1 MCPTTDG
8 TGGQEKLAPFQ
19 HASLLQ
25 GLLLPKTPPCS
36 PLLYLLFLLS
46 HTSGKNKIKK
56 QSTLS
61 SHTRVVKKRQKK
73 KMLSVVRRWAG
84 SARKNHAVRRQVV
97 YLRLHG
103 RRLLFFYS
111 SVLVLEFV
119 YRSIAI

>member
-1 MCPTTDG
+1 MP
-8 TGGQEKLAPFQ
+8 
-19 HASLLQ
+19 
-25 GLLLPKTPPCS
+25 LLLPKTPPCS
-36 PLLYLLFLLS
+36 PLLYYLLFLLS

>member
-73 KMLSVVRRWAG
+73 KKMLSVVRRWAG

-103 RRLLFFYS
+103 RRLLFFLFQCAS
-111 SVLVLEFV
+111 TRVC
-119 YRSIAI
+119 I

>member
-56 QSTLS
+56 TE
-61 SHTRVVKKRQKK
+61 HTKLTHPRGKEKAKK
-73 KMLSVVRRWAG
+73 KNAQRRPSLGW
-84 SARKNHAVRRQVV
+84 QC
-97 YLRLHG
+97 
-103 RRLLFFYS
+103 
-111 SVLVLEFV
+111 
-119 YRSIAI
+119 

>member
-1 MCPTTDG
+1 
-8 TGGQEKLAPFQ
+8 
-19 HASLLQ
+19 
-25 GLLLPKTPPCS
+25 
-36 PLLYLLFLLS
+36 
-46 HTSGKNKIKK
+46 
-56 QSTLS
+56 
-61 SHTRVVKKRQKK
+61 
-73 KMLSVVRRWAG
+73 MLSVVRRWAG